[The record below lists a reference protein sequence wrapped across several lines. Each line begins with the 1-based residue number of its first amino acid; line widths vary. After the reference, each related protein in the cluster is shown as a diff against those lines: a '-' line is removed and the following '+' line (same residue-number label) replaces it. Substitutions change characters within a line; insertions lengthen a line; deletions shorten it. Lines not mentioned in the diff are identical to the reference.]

1 MSKEIQHPDPPPA
14 PAVPRPD
21 PPPFA
26 ILSLNPDQIRMLA
39 VWPVVPRDVRDVPDY
54 RAWAR
59 MVQLPLARVREIA
72 RGLFEMGAALPAGEV
87 GAHFRGYLVSLA
99 KGRLL

>member
-1 MSKEIQHPDPPPA
+1 MSRTMQPGDPPSVPA
-14 PAVPRPD
+14 PVPD

-26 ILSLNPDQIRMLA
+26 ILSLNPDQIRLLA
-39 VWPVVPRDVRDVPDY
+39 VWPVVPRDARGVPDF

-72 RGLFEMGAALPAGEV
+72 RGLFEMGAALPTGEV
-87 GAHFRGYLVSLA
+87 GAHFRGYLVALA
-99 KGRLL
+99 KGRLI